1 MVVKNL
7 VKVAI
12 AFGEAVGK
20 AFTRAVKEEYNA
32 SRHAAQ
38 KQASSSSTSSK
49 QSVEREA
56 TRTNARLGISL
67 DESTKILNV
76 NTPLNKEEIEQ
87 RYKHL
92 FDANDPVK
100 GSGSRYL
107 QSKVYRAK
115 ERLDEEFTRMERE
128 KGQTDTTSTDKKESA
143 SAP

>member
-1 MVVKNL
+1 MVVKDL

-12 AFGEAVGK
+12 ALGEAVGK

-38 KQASSSSTSSK
+38 KQASSSTSSK

-56 TRTNARLGISL
+56 TRTNARLGITL
-67 DESTKILNV
+67 DESMKILNV
-76 NTPLNKEEIEQ
+76 NTPLKKEEIEQ

-92 FDANDPVK
+92 FEANDPVK

-115 ERLDEEFTRMERE
+115 ERLDEEFGRMERGE
-128 KGQTDTTSTDKKESA
+128 GQTDTTSTDKKDTA
-143 SAP
+143 STP